1 MFQHYIYTHA
11 HPTCMCICIVVCKYA
26 HFKACNS
33 FVSPSFAH
41 IHTPHSS
48 AYAHIHSTHTH
59 THTHTKCLY
68 KVARKQ
74 YCPGLCNSKSLIFN
88 LVVLLCY
95 TLLKRPNKAETV
107 LKRIMQYTSHL
118 ACCYGNVHVILW

>member
-11 HPTCMCICIVVCKYA
+11 HPTHACAYALWCVSTHTTKHAIV
-26 HFKACNS
+26 FS
-33 FVSPSFAH
+33 LPLLH
-41 IHTPHSS
+41 IHTHHT
-48 AYAHIHSTHTH
+48 ALHMHTFTAHTH

-74 YCPGLCNSKSLIFN
+74 YCPGLCNSKLLTFN

-118 ACCYGNVHVILW
+118 GCCYGNVHVILW